1 LKQLAK
7 DNWVLFPQ
15 SKTHSSCCP

>member
-1 LKQLAK
+1 LKQQAK

>member
-1 LKQLAK
+1 LKQQAK
-7 DNWVLFPQ
+7 DNWVLFPR